1 MPLTRDEI
9 RQLLWERLGGC
20 WSCTSCGEDEFIVG
34 DTFVE
39 LVHRPSLADPTTSDK
54 TMSFLPLFCAHCGA
68 TSLHAVAIV
77 DGSIDGAIAAAR
89 GGE

>member
-1 MPLTRDEI
+1 VPLTRDEV
-9 RQLLWERLGGC
+9 RQLLWKRLGEC

-39 LVHRPSLADPTTSDK
+39 LVHRPSLADEATVDR

-68 TSLHAVAIV
+68 TTLHAVAVV
-77 DGSIDGAIAAAR
+77 DGSMDEAISFAR
-89 GGE
+89 GED